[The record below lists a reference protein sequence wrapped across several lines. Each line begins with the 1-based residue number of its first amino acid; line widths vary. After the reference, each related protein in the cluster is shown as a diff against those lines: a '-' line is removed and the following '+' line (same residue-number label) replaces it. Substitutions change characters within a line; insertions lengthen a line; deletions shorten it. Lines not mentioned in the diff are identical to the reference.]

1 MEQLIIGTAG
11 HVDHG
16 KTVLISALTGVDT
29 DRLQEEK
36 QRGISIDLGFAPFK
50 LPGGRLAG
58 VVDVPGHEKFIHN
71 MLAGA
76 AGLDL
81 VMLVVDATEGVMP
94 QTREHLDIL
103 QLLGISN
110 GIVVI
115 TKIDLVEEEWR
126 ELVEDEIKDELK
138 GSFLE
143 DAPIQ
148 AVSAVSGQGIEEL
161 KTIIDRMTEDLEP
174 HNTSGPLRLPVDRAF
189 VISGFGTVVTGT
201 LVQGTVRVGQTV
213 AVVPP
218 GLEARVRNIQVHDQD
233 VEEAL
238 AGSRVALNL
247 SGVGKG
253 EIMRGSVVSTP
264 GYYRQTGLLDAWVEL
279 LPGSPR
285 SLKNLD
291 PVHFFLGTV
300 RTVAR
305 LLLLD
310 RDQLKPGE
318 NAPVQC
324 RLDRPLVAERGDSF
338 VIRSYSPMTTIGGG
352 LVLDPY
358 PAKHRRFRQDVISH
372 LRELKQDPAQG
383 GDAAFVR
390 SKLEELIAA
399 DPARLMKETRL
410 GQERINVILE
420 DFSAQDQV
428 SKIGDAF
435 ILSSTWQ
442 ELEERLLTELKRYH
456 KQYPLSPGISKAR
469 LRGTL
474 PSDFGQREYDAF
486 LTRLQKENIINVK
499 NDLVSL
505 SSFSPEPSAKEQK
518 IIDSLAALYLT
529 GELQPPSV
537 KETFDKAG
545 ADLNRKDEFYNYLQN
560 NAVVVKVSED
570 LYFHR
575 VAYDQAVEMLRNHFS
590 EQKTLTLAQFRDL
603 AGTSRKFAQALLE
616 HFDQQKLTRRVE
628 DHRVALKLN
637 QKQGSDTG
645 IEGK

>member
-1 MEQLIIGTAG
+1 LEQLIIGTAG

-126 ELVEDEIKDELK
+126 ELVEDEIREELK

-143 DAPIQ
+143 EAPVHS
-148 AVSAVSGQGIEEL
+148 VSAVTGQGIEEL
-161 KTIIDRMTEDLEP
+161 KAMIDRLTEDLAP
-174 HNTSGPLRLPVDRAF
+174 RNSTAPLRLPVDRSF
-189 VISGFGTVVTGT
+189 VIAGFGTVVTGT
-201 LVQGTVRVGQTV
+201 LVQGSVRVGQTV

-218 GLEARVRNIQVHDQD
+218 GLETRVRNIQVHDRD
-233 VEEAL
+233 VEEAK

-247 SGVGKG
+247 SGIERH
-253 EIMRGSVVSTP
+253 EILRGSVVSNP
-264 GYYRQTGLLDAWVEL
+264 GYYSQTTLLDAWVEL

-285 SLKNLD
+285 RLKNLD

-318 NAPVQC
+318 SAPVQC
-324 RLDRPLVAERGDSF
+324 RLERPLVAERGDPF

-352 LVLDPY
+352 MVLDPY
-358 PAKHRRFRQDVISH
+358 PEKHRRFRKEVSER
-372 LRELKQDPAQG
+372 LRELKQAPAEG

-410 GQERINVILE
+410 DEERIKAILE
-420 DFSAQDQV
+420 EYAERGEV
-428 SKIGDAF
+428 EKVGNAY
-435 ILSSTWQ
+435 ILSAIRQ
-442 ELEERLLTELKRYH
+442 EFETKLLFELKRYH
-456 KQYPLSPGISKAR
+456 DKYPLSPGISRAS
-469 LRGTL
+469 LRGHL
-474 PSDFGQREYDAF
+474 PRAFGQREYDAF
-486 LTRLQKENIINVK
+486 LERLQGEEKVDVK
-499 NDLVSL
+499 SDLVSL
-505 SSFSPEPSAKEQK
+505 YNFKPEPAGKDKLILEDLSEQYRSGK
-518 IIDSLAALYLT
+518 
-529 GELQPPSV
+529 LQPPSV
-537 KETFDKAG
+537 KEALDKAG
-545 ADLNRKDEFYNYLQN
+545 AGQARRDELFNYLQ
-560 NAVVVKVSED
+560 ASGILVKVSED

-575 VAYDQAVEMLRNHFS
+575 EAYQGAVDLLRRHFS
-590 EQKTLTLAQFRDL
+590 ENDTLTLAQFRDL
-603 AGTSRKFAQALLE
+603 AGTSRKYAQALLE

-628 DHRVALKLN
+628 DHRVAVKL
-637 QKQGSDTG
+637 GRS
-645 IEGK
+645 